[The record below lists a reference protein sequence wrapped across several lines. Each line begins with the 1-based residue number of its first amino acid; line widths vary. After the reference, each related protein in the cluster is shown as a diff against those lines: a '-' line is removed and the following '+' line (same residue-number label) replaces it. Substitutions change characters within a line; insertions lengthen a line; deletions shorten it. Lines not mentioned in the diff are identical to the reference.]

1 MLKIITECEICN
13 STIKNAVR
21 CIQCQNF
28 FCKACIEDWINSNKA
43 KNLEQSCPHCRTN
56 NFNYIDY
63 PELDNLIKSSSIL
76 KCKKCLRIFF
86 TKEEFQSH
94 QTLCLQIKCIICH
107 EIFKDSDSF
116 INHFEQ
122 EGRYKEKF
130 LICNYLNAN
139 PYNYIQNNIINE
151 INENTENETPSEDVV
166 LKKLKEYKHPSDLI
180 ENEIQIN
187 PFKNN
192 FKTIITSSVNNN
204 IINKYDHYLGA
215 LNKEYDIFYCYKDNR
230 VNNKICSPGNELCP
244 TCMKINQEYH
254 RLKKHYLINAAGRVC
269 TYKRKKMHCLCH
281 FQRFIKKENKLFCPD
296 LICFNNDICKPC
308 MDIIKIIDLYFN
320 KNLMNKLK
328 KRDED
333 NGY

>member
-63 PELDNLIKSSSIL
+63 PELDNLINSSSIS
-76 KCKKCLRIFF
+76 KCKKCLRIFL
-86 TKEEFQSH
+86 TKEEFESH
-94 QTLCLQIKCIICH
+94 QSLCLQIKCIICH
-107 EIFKDSDSF
+107 EIFKNNESF
-116 INHFEQ
+116 IYHFEQ

-139 PYNYIQNNIINE
+139 PYIYIQNNINE
-151 INENTENETPSEDVV
+151 MNKNETPSEN
-166 LKKLKEYKHPSDLI
+166 LTEQKIQEYKRPSDFI
-180 ENEIQIN
+180 ENEILIN

-192 FKTIITSSVNNN
+192 FKSIIVSQEKKN
-204 IINKYDHYLGA
+204 ILNKYDNYKGA
-215 LNKEYDIFYCYKDNR
+215 LHNEYDIFYCYNDNR

-269 TYKRKKMHCLCH
+269 TYKRKKIYCLCH
-281 FQRFIKKENKLFCPD
+281 FQTFIKKENQLFCPD
-296 LICFNNDICKPC
+296 LVCFNNNICKPC
-308 MDIIKIIDLYFN
+308 MDINKIIDLYLN
-320 KNLMNKLK
+320 KNLMNKLQ